1 LIDLPFNSL
10 FYLLQQTLTICV
22 VEVDTRLSVKLKCLY
37 EGLLCLAY
45 VPFRVLASSLAGLQ
59 EWMSEKLLKRQPA
72 IRLEFEAA
80 IQEVNALEAH
90 YHLLGDLVDSDFD
103 VLLELGQVPTEEGVL
118 TGEQLEEE
126 CAKGPD
132 VCFLVVLLIAD
143 HFRRHVEG
151 SATEGVGELPF

>member
-1 LIDLPFNSL
+1 MIDLPFNSL

-45 VPFRVLASSLAGLQ
+45 VSFRVLVSSLAGLQ

-72 IRLEFEAA
+72 IRLEFETA

-90 YHLLGDLVDSDFD
+90 YNLLGDLVDSDFD
-103 VLLELGQVPTEEGVL
+103 VLFELGQVTTEEGVL
-118 TGEQLEEE
+118 TGEQLEE
-126 CAKGPD
+126 
-132 VCFLVVLLIAD
+132 
-143 HFRRHVEG
+143 
-151 SATEGVGELPF
+151 